1 MIVGKAGSWQT
12 VIADL
17 ALILFMVTAAA
28 MQSDKSHTVA
38 EQLPARGEP
47 LAFYRSAEGAPPLAQ
62 WLAVQAPDARQRLT
76 IVSRYAPGQAGEA
89 MQAAVELAA
98 QAGEASG
105 EARIVVEPGEH
116 SEVLAM
122 LAFDRDGNWHTD
134 CKPVP
139 AEGAKRASRKDSPC
153 E

>member
-1 MIVGKAGSWQT
+1 MIVGRAGSWQT

-28 MQSDKSHTVA
+28 MQRDKVRVGA
-38 EQLPARGEP
+38 EPLPMRGEP
-47 LAFYRSAEGAPPLAQ
+47 LAFYRAAEDAPPLAQ
-62 WLAVQAPDARQRLT
+62 WLAVQAPDPRQRLT
-76 IVSRYAPGQAGEA
+76 IVARYAPGEAEQATHAAVALAAEAGEA
-89 MQAAVELAA
+89 
-98 QAGEASG
+98 GG
-105 EARIVVEPGEH
+105 EARIVVEPGER

-134 CKPVP
+134 CKQGL
-139 AEGAKRASRKDSPC
+139 AEGAESASRKDSPC